1 MSVFRALV
9 LVALVATPT
18 VLTAQH
24 AGGAAPAAPTRPR
37 EANQFDFLIG
47 KWNLS
52 IQVPPPSLAARIH
65 GMPKLVGTWKAAR
78 ALDGWGIEDEMQI
91 TDEAGNP
98 KTLSHY
104 VRVFDAAAARWSVST
119 LDVYRAR
126 FASATA
132 EWKDGQ
138 MRQRA
143 EGTDPEGKPV
153 VSRVRFYDITPTT
166 FRFQQD
172 RSSDGG
178 KSWTEGTLKIEA
190 KRIP

>member
-1 MSVFRALV
+1 MSIRHALV
-9 LVALVATPT
+9 LASLVAIPAT
-18 VLTAQH
+18 LTAQH
-24 AGGAAPAAPTRPR
+24 AGGAAPAAPARPR

-52 IQVPPPSLAARIH
+52 IQVPPPNLAARIH

-78 ALDGWGIEDEMQI
+78 ALDGWGIEDEIQI

-104 VRVFDAAAARWSVST
+104 VRVFDPTAARWSVST

-138 MRQRA
+138 MRQSS

-153 VSRVRFYDITPTT
+153 VSRTRFYDITPAT
-166 FRFQQD
+166 FRLQQD

-178 KSWTEGTLKIEA
+178 KSWTEGTLRIEA